1 MKYGVRGQGSESAG
15 TSRSGGMRSNPD
27 AASHTLTHTCYPSTW
42 EAEAGGL
49 YVWAQ
54 PGLYAETVKK
64 KKKSWTLSQLSG
76 TSFCPTETPSLA
88 ACSSGSAK
96 MPNVKRESNS
106 SRWWLKGVSIHTRGS
121 CPEGRV
127 ASAVTVLECFTKCM
141 DYTPSSLRYP
151 QTRHLSSFQKA
162 SKPSEAM
169 MIRSTWCWLRLA
181 SQRHSRWWGRD
192 AYSCWWSPRTPTPK
206 VIKVCINWF

>member
-1 MKYGVRGQGSESAG
+1 MQHH
-15 TSRSGGMRSNPD
+15 TH
-27 AASHTLTHTCYPSTW
+27 SHTPVIPALGKLRQEDYMFEPSLGYTQR
-42 EAEAGGL
+42 L
-49 YVWAQ
+49 
-54 PGLYAETVKK
+54 LKK

-169 MIRSTWCWLRLA
+169 MIRSTWC
-181 SQRHSRWWGRD
+181 
-192 AYSCWWSPRTPTPK
+192 
-206 VIKVCINWF
+206 